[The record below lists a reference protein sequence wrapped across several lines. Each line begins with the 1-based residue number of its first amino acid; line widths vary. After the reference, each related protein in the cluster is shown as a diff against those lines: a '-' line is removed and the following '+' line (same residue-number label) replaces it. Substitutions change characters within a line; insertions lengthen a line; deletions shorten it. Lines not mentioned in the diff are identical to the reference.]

1 MSQLDTTAP
10 EPPLWRR
17 VWSSPEPEISTAAF
31 GGELLVAGVRLLV
44 VAILLYFPIDAGLQA
59 WGLNERLALPTTAAV
74 GLVLALFLYSARR
87 WGRSWI
93 GFVSSILD
101 VSLVSALLAVFLA
114 LGRPEEATNNLG
126 LFPIYFLA
134 IAATSL
140 RYDAR
145 ICIVTGTLAL
155 LQYAAVIAYVDW
167 RWHLHAA
174 AFAPLAELAGATF
187 IAATIVVRS
196 RELRLL
202 STRDRFTGLLNRAV
216 FNEQLE
222 REVAFARR
230 EDTRFAVAMLD
241 IDHFKKF
248 NDTYGHAGGDEALRA
263 VARTLRDSC
272 RSTDMVARYGGEEF
286 ALDPPR
292 GDERP
297 GDRPA
302 GAFPPRGGG
311 EGDRAAGP
319 LEARERDGEHRR
331 RHLAGRRRDPRR
343 PPPLRRRAPLSGEGR
358 GARPGHRPHPPPLP
372 AARRGA
378 PRGFHGRGAAAGGA
392 DGAAGVGK
400 NKDPKDCKDNKDQR
414 PRKSLSSLQSL
425 QSFRSLCPLPSPSW
439 ICASACRT
447 RSSRSP
453 WLLLRMKS
461 TYSRAE
467 RRVIRRWR

>member
-1 MSQLDTTAP
+1 MSQLEKTAP

-17 VWSSPEPEISTAAF
+17 VWSPPEPEISTAGF

-44 VAILLYFPIDAGLQA
+44 VVVLLYFPIDAVLQS
-59 WGLNERLALPTTAAV
+59 WGVSERLALPTTAGL
-74 GLVLALFLYSARR
+74 GLVLALVLYSARR

-93 GFVSSILD
+93 GFVSSTLD

-114 LGRPEEATNNLG
+114 LGRPEEATNSLG

-145 ICIVTGTLAL
+145 ICIVTGVLAL
-155 LQYAAVIAYVDW
+155 VQYGAVLAYADW
-167 RWHLHAA
+167 RWHLHAS
-174 AFAPLAELAGATF
+174 AFAPLAQLAGATF

-230 EDTRFAVAMLD
+230 EDARFAVAMLD

-272 RSTDMVARYGGEEF
+272 RSTDVVARYGGEEF
-286 ALDPPR
+286 ALILPGVMSGRATDLLERFRRVVAVKAISLPGRAKPASVTVSIGVAIWPDD
-292 GDERP
+292 GDT
-297 GDRPA
+297 PA
-302 GAFPPRGGG
+302 
-311 EGDRAAGP
+311 E
-319 LEARERDGEHRR
+319 L
-331 RHLAGRRRDPRR
+331 
-343 PPPLRRRAPLSGEGR
+343 LRCADQRLYQAKAEGR
-358 GARPGHRPHPPPLP
+358 DRVIGPTPHHFPRPTEESRRIPTSEIPLP
-372 AARRGA
+372 VVPMA
-378 PRGFHGRGAAAGGA
+378 P
-392 DGAAGVGK
+392 
-400 NKDPKDCKDNKDQR
+400 P
-414 PRKSLSSLQSL
+414 
-425 QSFRSLCPLPSPSW
+425 
-439 ICASACRT
+439 
-447 RSSRSP
+447 
-453 WLLLRMKS
+453 
-461 TYSRAE
+461 E
-467 RRVIRRWR
+467 